1 MKCGSD
7 KNEIPLQSIYKY
19 QEIHLHAKD
28 FDLDLLLI
36 CPVLGD
42 IITLA
47 DTGMKVISLMTSN
60 FTFPIYLR
68 AAFILYLWYIKDC
81 KDFPLIHLGID
92 EYKEGIIFSKRKTTN
107 HL

>member
-7 KNEIPLQSIYKY
+7 KNEILLQSIYKY

-28 FDLDLLLI
+28 FNLDLLLI

-47 DTGMKVISLMTSN
+47 DTVMEVISLTTSN
-60 FTFPIYLR
+60 FTFPMYLR
-68 AAFILYLWYIKDC
+68 EAFILYLWYIKDC
-81 KDFPLIHLGID
+81 KDFPFIHLGID

-107 HL
+107 RL